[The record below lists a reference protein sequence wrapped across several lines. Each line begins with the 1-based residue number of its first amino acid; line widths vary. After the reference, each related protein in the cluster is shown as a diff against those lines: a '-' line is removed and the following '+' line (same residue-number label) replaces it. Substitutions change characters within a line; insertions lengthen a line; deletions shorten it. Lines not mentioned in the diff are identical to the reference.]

1 MLIKIEKYSLIS
13 YDKMY
18 NIEIKKSVLED
29 LDEIS
34 DYIFRFTFS
43 QETSNKIHDEIMWK
57 ILSLK
62 VMPYMFP
69 VFEDNFRVM
78 TVKRKYRI
86 FYKVDETKKKCNYST
101 YFLKWRRLSKFNT
114 LKTQYKFIVFF
125 LAFSLF
131 IHIVFLL
138 KIN

>member
-86 FYKVDETKKKCNYST
+86 FYKVDETKKNVIIQHIFWSEEDYQN
-101 YFLKWRRLSKFNT
+101 L
-114 LKTQYKFIVFF
+114 
-125 LAFSLF
+125 
-131 IHIVFLL
+131 IH
-138 KIN
+138 